1 MICKGFITLFLACLV
16 GTISLAEEQPKK
28 YPLGDRPL
36 TEEERAWLDA
46 RVVKIN
52 EIGPNDLSRARAM
65 AELGDGPAPLSWP
78 QGLPSAVDNS
88 LLKFFPPIG
97 NQGGL
102 NSCAAVHACHYFA
115 SYSQAQDY
123 NKDIRAGNYDDLMS
137 PAFIYNT
144 MNGNANRATSVP
156 LSVARLCDIG
166 ACSRSL
172 MPYDG
177 SDYWTWPSEAAWVDA
192 LTNRMDTTYQV
203 DMNTQ
208 AGIDAIKQR
217 LANGDIAV
225 TRFTVRN
232 TFWSYPNDVNGINNK
247 VLYWQTPGDVGG
259 HGCTLVGYDDDRSY
273 VDHRDG
279 QTYYGAFLCANSW
292 GLWGTYNSTGAGSR
306 GFYWVAYR
314 MFLEE
319 EFGPDVYFN
328 SDRRDYK
335 PKVYAVTGMNHTRR
349 GFLVH
354 SGGIGPTGSPL
365 YETPEALEYDDRD
378 DAGLTDTDRVAVDLT
393 DGVPFLQANGSNT
406 LFVRTENR
414 HFSIPGTVTSADF
427 YVDLDRTGVYQVLSS
442 TDPAYT
448 IWAGQTLYAQVEL
461 VLAATGNVYVDASN
475 TAGPWDG
482 TSDNPYQ
489 TIQEG
494 IDEATFRDTVIV
506 RSGTYSGAGNRGL
519 DFGGK
524 IITVKSSR
532 GPVET
537 IIDCGAAD
545 RGFYFHSAETT
556 ESILDGFTITN
567 GSATKYGGA
576 IYCYSSSPL
585 VKNCIITDNSAGE
598 RGGGICSRGYSE
610 IVIVNCLIK
619 NNTSSIDGGGIFC
632 GKSEIDLR
640 NCTIT
645 GNSATTAGGGV
656 ILVWGGN
663 GTITDSIIWGN
674 TAAEGHE
681 IALKAVIRPS
691 DLSVEFC
698 DVEGGPVEAYVMDN
712 CALDWGKFS
721 NITSDPLFAAGPDG
735 EYCLSQTASGQ
746 GSDSPCVDAG
756 SDTAAGN
763 GLDCHTTRTD
773 RGYDTGAV
781 DMGYHNPVLVTI
793 HTVERLAGNVTIR
806 WNAAPGKNYT
816 CQWSADRESWTGVS
830 VGAVSE
836 WTDTAASG
844 YDEKYYRVLEE

>member
-1 MICKGFITLFLACLV
+1 MPAKYGGLISVLVTGLGIITAV
-16 GTISLAEEQPKK
+16 ASAAEPK

-52 EIGPNDLSRARAM
+52 EIEPNDLSRARAM
-65 AELGDGPAPLSWP
+65 AELGDGLAPLAGALSP
-78 QGLPSAVDNS
+78 PSSVDNS
-88 LLKFFPPIG
+88 LLKYFPPIG

-217 LANGDIAV
+217 LANGDIAE
-225 TRFTVRN
+225 TRFTVRT
-232 TFWSYPNDVNGINNK
+232 TFWSYPSDANGINNK

-259 HGCTLVGYDDDRSY
+259 HGCTLVGYDDNRSY

-292 GLWGTYNSTGAGSR
+292 GQGWGTYNSTGTGTK

-319 EFGPDVYFN
+319 EFGPDVYYN

-461 VLAATGNVYVDASN
+461 VLPLPQPALIHEFTLDSDPGWIAEGAWAWGQPTGSGGEYGGPDPTSGYTGNNVYGYNLYGDYDNDMAEMSLTTTAIDCRYLKSTMLKFRRWLGVEQPIYDHAYLKVSTDNINWDTIVWQN
-475 TAGPWDG
+475 TGEITETLWSLREYDISSVADGEETVYIRWVMGTTDGGWMYCGWNIDDIEIWGLHIDVTITLIERSGEDVIITWDSEPG
-482 TSDNPYQ
+482 TSY
-489 TIQEG
+489 
-494 IDEATFRDTVIV
+494 TV
-506 RSGTYSGAGNRGL
+506 
-519 DFGGK
+519 
-524 IITVKSSR
+524 
-532 GPVET
+532 
-537 IIDCGAAD
+537 
-545 RGFYFHSAETT
+545 
-556 ESILDGFTITN
+556 
-567 GSATKYGGA
+567 
-576 IYCYSSSPL
+576 
-585 VKNCIITDNSAGE
+585 
-598 RGGGICSRGYSE
+598 
-610 IVIVNCLIK
+610 
-619 NNTSSIDGGGIFC
+619 
-632 GKSEIDLR
+632 
-640 NCTIT
+640 
-645 GNSATTAGGGV
+645 
-656 ILVWGGN
+656 
-663 GTITDSIIWGN
+663 
-674 TAAEGHE
+674 
-681 IALKAVIRPS
+681 
-691 DLSVEFC
+691 
-698 DVEGGPVEAYVMDN
+698 
-712 CALDWGKFS
+712 
-721 NITSDPLFAAGPDG
+721 
-735 EYCLSQTASGQ
+735 
-746 GSDSPCVDAG
+746 
-756 SDTAAGN
+756 
-763 GLDCHTTRTD
+763 
-773 RGYDTGAV
+773 
-781 DMGYHNPVLVTI
+781 
-793 HTVERLAGNVTIR
+793 
-806 WNAAPGKNYT
+806 
-816 CQWSADRESWTGVS
+816 QWSTDGSTWNDVS
-830 VGAVSE
+830 VGE
-836 WTDTAASG
+836 TNTWTDTSVSG
-844 YDEKYYRVLEE
+844 TVKFYRVIE